1 MNALYSTNGH
11 LRQIGGK
18 STDPAPY
25 DRCLAVFLWQGDTPT
40 LAPGYENAGIISDGA
55 FTLTE
60 TGDTF
65 LLIDPSQITEILQ
78 TEILQP
84 DWGNFV
90 DLLTDRTY
98 LIAALGV
105 RYPALLTR
113 LARLQ
118 ASLTQWQG
126 AQDGLLDLWNSLP
139 VLLSADQRL
148 QLNQDF
154 VNCDLPLEIGA
165 TGALAVREG

>member
-1 MNALYSTNGH
+1 MTYLVHNVSGH

-25 DRCLAVFLWQGDTPT
+25 DRCLAVFHWQGETPI
-40 LAPGYENAGIISDGA
+40 LAPGYENAGTISDGV

-78 TEILQP
+78 P
-84 DWGNFV
+84 DWGKFV

-154 VNCDLPLEIGA
+154 VDCDLPLEISA